1 MKLFPFFILSIALA
15 SCSTLPKLPKADATL
30 AVMQRVND
38 HWQSEHPIKPATAW
52 KPYADYSP
60 FWQNAAYHTGNM
72 AAWQVTHNDQWLNY
86 SRQWAE
92 GAKWMGATSNDTV
105 KWKYSYGEKPEFVLF
120 GDWQICF
127 QTYAELWQIDK
138 AAGLADDDPRQV
150 EKLARARGV
159 MEYEMSTPK
168 NDYWWWADGLYMVM
182 PVMVRLG
189 NITGN
194 PQYGEKLFEYW
205 MYAKNLMYDKE
216 AHLFYRDGK
225 YIYPKHKSTSGKKDF
240 WARGDGWVFASLARC
255 MDELPADYKYLD
267 EFRQTYLEMAVA
279 VAAAQQPEGYWTR
292 SMLDPDHAPGPET
305 SGTAFFCYGM
315 LWGIRNGLLPKKEY
329 LPVALRAWKY
339 LTETALQPD
348 GSLGYVQPIG
358 ERAIP
363 GQTVDQKST
372 ASFGVGAFLLAAK
385 EMYLL
390 SK

>member
-138 AAGLADDDPRQV
+138 TAGLADDDPRQV

-194 PQYGEKLFEYW
+194 PQYGEKLYEYW

-267 EFRQTYLEMAVA
+267 EFRQSY
-279 VAAAQQPEGYWTR
+279 
-292 SMLDPDHAPGPET
+292 PDL
-305 SGTAFFCYGM
+305 SGNGRGRCRCPTTG
-315 LWGIRNGLLPKKEY
+315 GLLDTLHARPR
-329 LPVALRAWKY
+329 PCSW
-339 LTETALQPD
+339 T
-348 GSLGYVQPIG
+348 
-358 ERAIP
+358 
-363 GQTVDQKST
+363 
-372 ASFGVGAFLLAAK
+372 
-385 EMYLL
+385 
-390 SK
+390 